1 MINKINARLEKE
13 KNMSRVEIKSGDFRF
28 VGELLEAE
36 APETCKIFKSM
47 LPLNSEF
54 IHVRWSGEGIWIPY
68 GDLRTG
74 LDYENH
80 TSHPAKGEMLLYPG
94 GISEMEIIMSYGR
107 CCFASQHGQ
116 LSGNH
121 FLTVTEGLE
130 NIYEFGRK
138 VLLEGAQKI
147 EINLI

>member
-1 MINKINARLEKE
+1 
-13 KNMSRVEIKSGDFRF
+13 MSKVEIKSEDFRF
-28 VGELLEAE
+28 VGELLEEE
-36 APETCKIFKSM
+36 APETCRVFKSM
-47 LPLNSEF
+47 LPLKSEF

-68 GDLRTG
+68 GDLRMG

-121 FLTVTEGLE
+121 FLTVTEGME
-130 NIYEFGRK
+130 NLYEFGRK

>member
-1 MINKINARLEKE
+1 MEKVKIE
-13 KNMSRVEIKSGDFRF
+13 SGEFTF
-28 VGELLEAE
+28 VGTLLTED
-36 APETCKIFKSM
+36 APKTCEVFKKM
-47 LPLNSEF
+47 LPATEKF

-68 GDLRTG
+68 GDARTG

-80 TSHPAKGEMLLYPG
+80 TSHPVAGEMLLYPG

-121 FLTVTEGLE
+121 FLTITEGIEDLY
-130 NIYEFGRK
+130 NFGRK
-138 VLLEGAQKI
+138 VLLEGGQETTI
-147 EINLI
+147 TLLEE

>member
-1 MINKINARLEKE
+1 MKK
-13 KNMSRVEIKSGDFRF
+13 VEIKAKDIRM
-28 VGELLEAE
+28 VGMLLEE
-36 APETCKIFKSM
+36 DAPETCKVFESM
-47 LPLNSEF
+47 LPLKTKF

-68 GDLRTG
+68 GDTRTG

-94 GISEMEIIMSYGR
+94 GISEMEFIMAYGR

-121 FLTVTEGLE
+121 FMTIVEGLDSL
-130 NIYEFGRK
+130 YEFGRK
-138 VLLEGAQKI
+138 VLWEGAQEVEMKI
-147 EINLI
+147 LSE